1 LARAKNTSRAEA
13 RKRTRDAQRAEL
25 MVDEYEHFEDR
36 EIDAQA
42 PAARPSMFALPNFP
56 EDIRALPTIFRT
68 RRLIWLPFGLVLI
81 GFVLALLIY
90 GMPVDLQTWVA
101 LFLQFFFVPQGL
113 FVYFIGGFLAPRASY
128 LVGALL
134 GVLSGALYGIA
145 IVATLPVG
153 TNIELSEAALSV
165 ASYTFTGIVLGTF
178 AGGFAAWY
186 RNFLRQM
193 QENGQKRRADK
204 EAQERARRRTERQES
219 RRIVKGRPTS

>member
-25 MVDEYEHFEDR
+25 MVDEDEQAEDQ
-36 EIDAQA
+36 ETDAQA
-42 PAARPSMFALPNFP
+42 PAARPSLFALPNIR

-101 LFLQFFFVPQGL
+101 LYLQFFFVPQGL

-145 IVATLPVG
+145 IVATLPAG

-204 EAQERARRRTERQES
+204 EAQERAKRRAERQEA
-219 RRIVKGRPTS
+219 RRVVKRPTS